1 MPQSSRRGRRA
12 WHNTGVRYTCPSCGR
27 WVRPLVDVTAVTC
40 LHCGVYARREEEE
53 QPALLEASDAE
64 KLAPEE
70 QRAHLP
76 QNA

>member
-53 QPALLEASDAE
+53 QPALLEARQNESDRE
-64 KLAPEE
+64 SLAKP
-70 QRAHLP
+70 RRR
-76 QNA
+76 